1 MLSMGVGHSILHLIN
16 LVKPEDITIGI
27 TDAGISP
34 DSKLRECI
42 PKLSLTRLRKSKAEW
57 EPSQGALRAA
67 EGHVIALISEAD
79 VIGEFASRENIPTGQ
94 IARFRDV
101 FGGKARHADRPG
113 KRKPLEILKCRLVL
127 KDVSGTKVV
136 SRGQG
141 IVPPYNALITALA
154 ADWCAAPQRILII
167 DHTVAIAIPIWNGI
181 QIQHV
186 LGERVNQGRIEVE
199 RT

>member
-67 EGHVIALISEAD
+67 EGHVIALRSEPD
-79 VIGEFASRENIPTGQ
+79 VIGELASSENISTGQ
-94 IARFRDV
+94 IAWFRDG
-101 FGGKARHADRPG
+101 FGGKARNADRPG
-113 KRKPLEILKCRLVL
+113 NGKALEILKCSLVS
-127 KDVSGTKVV
+127 KD
-136 SRGQG
+136 
-141 IVPPYNALITALA
+141 
-154 ADWCAAPQRILII
+154 
-167 DHTVAIAIPIWNGI
+167 
-181 QIQHV
+181 
-186 LGERVNQGRIEVE
+186 
-199 RT
+199 